1 MKLTPEQRDKLD
13 TYYQTQDQL
22 KTLQDLADMTHE
34 LVNLATDTKEN
45 TGKLEALG
53 AIFTDA
59 REQLVKLNEKTA
71 PEAPD
76 YAKPIVAALY
86 KLETTFKA
94 QKAPEVNVEA
104 PNVTVAAPDFT
115 EFNKALEDL
124 PIAFKEAI
132 KLIKIPAVP
141 QTDFTPML
149 QAWEGISAQ
158 LDSIDTATRMKPLPG
173 SMKVTNPD
181 GSLIGGSGGLTDAE
195 LRASPVIVGQDATFN
210 VNSYPVI
217 YDGATPGPVP
227 GDFTNGID
235 TDVTRLPN
243 DTYSA
248 VTVDA
253 STSGDTTIVAITNTA
268 RLYYISLSANGA
280 NSADVTATVRIGAS
294 EKFKVSLKAGSIFA
308 RNIGAGR
315 RYLTGSSGDDIV
327 VNLSDAQTVHV
338 SVEYEDV

>member
-1 MKLTPEQRDKLD
+1 MENKKYKIDEMKLTPEQRDKLD

-104 PNVTVAAPDFT
+104 PNVSVAAPDFT

-149 QAWEGISAQ
+149 KAWEGISAQ
-158 LDSIDTATRMKPLPG
+158 LESIDIATRMKPLPG

-181 GSLIGGSGGLTDAE
+181 GSAIGSVSGSTLYITI
-195 LRASPVIVGQDATFN
+195 LRADASDPDITYVGKA
-210 VNSYPVI
+210 
-217 YDGATPGPVP
+217 VP
-227 GDFTNGID
+227 GTA
-235 TDVTRLPN
+235 T
-243 DTYSA
+243 S
-248 VTVDA
+248 DA
-253 STSGDTTIVAITNTA
+253 AWQIA
-268 RLYYISLSANGA
+268 RLDENTNLDLLYADSGAFTQVYDNREALSYA
-280 NSADVTATVRIGAS
+280 
-294 EKFKVSLKAGSIFA
+294 
-308 RNIGAGR
+308 
-315 RYLTGSSGDDIV
+315 
-327 VNLSDAQTVHV
+327 
-338 SVEYEDV
+338 

>member
-86 KLETTFKA
+86 KLETAFKA

-124 PIAFKEAI
+124 PNAFKEAI

-141 QTDFTPML
+141 QTDFTPLL

-181 GSLIGGSGGLTDAE
+181 GSLIGGSGGLTDTE
-195 LRASPVIVGQDATFN
+195 LRATPV
-210 VNSYPVI
+210 
-217 YDGATPGPVP
+217 
-227 GDFTNGID
+227 
-235 TDVTRLPN
+235 DVVVTS

-253 STSGDTTIVAITNTA
+253 STSGDTTIVAITNAA

-280 NSADVTATVRIGAS
+280 NSADVTATVSIGAS

-327 VNLSDAQTVHV
+327 VNLSAAQTVHV